1 MLQRRKTAEAIA
13 AYRKVIELNPE
24 GVEGYLALGNALMLG
39 LPSESQLTEALGLY
53 HQALQL
59 EPTSALAYTGLGNV
73 LRQQQKLE
81 DAIAAYWQALRLDP
95 HSDGAYQQLSSLLL
109 LLHNTDAVIALYRH
123 ALQQRLATNAF
134 FYTQMDRFLQQQN
147 QLETLTSLYREGIE
161 QYSAVPPQAGKEHF
175 KQHFYGQLAQ
185 LFLEQKQPEKAIAL
199 Y

>member
-1 MLQRRKTAEAIA
+1 
-13 AYRKVIELNPE
+13 VELVSGCSVN
-24 GVEGYLALGNALMLG
+24 GAG
-39 LPSESQLTEALGLY
+39 
-53 HQALQL
+53 
-59 EPTSALAYTGLGNV
+59 
-73 LRQQQKLE
+73 KLE
-81 DAIAAYWQALRLDP
+81 NPVPKLVLFP
-95 HSDGAYQQLSSLLL
+95 NNS
-109 LLHNTDAVIALYRH
+109 NTDAVIALYRH